1 MNEQLAILAVF
12 VFFYSVLAGRIERG
26 VLSGPIIF
34 VSAGFL
40 LGPLVLGWFP
50 AEPPEGSLRTLA
62 DLTLALFLFSQPHL
76 TSLPAPQT

>member
-12 VFFYSVLAGRIERG
+12 VFFYSVLAGRIERT

-40 LGPLVLGWFP
+40 LGPLVL
-50 AEPPEGSLRTLA
+50 
-62 DLTLALFLFSQPHL
+62 
-76 TSLPAPQT
+76 